1 MDDVSDVGETH
12 KGGSHL
18 VTRLVSQ
25 ESNRVS
31 TRTVKPLWVVGS
43 ELERRP
49 GSAQERW
56 WREKLPMSHSVEI

>member
-1 MDDVSDVGETH
+1 MDDVSDVGEAH

-25 ESNRVS
+25 ESNRAS
-31 TRTVKPLWVVGS
+31 SRTVRPLWVGS

-49 GSAQERW
+49 GWAQERW